1 MREPVEI
8 IEYQRPFT
16 LTLRDVAAVLFR
28 HQRLLLISFIA
39 ILVAVLLSGVLSPTY
54 KAEMKFLVR
63 RERVDPV
70 VTSQPNAPP
79 QIVQEEISES
89 ELNSEVELLNS
100 QDLLRKV
107 VLETG
112 LEKYSSS
119 WFRGR
124 ADSELAVA
132 RAVQRLAKKLKA
144 EPLRKTN
151 VISVS
156 YEASDPELSA
166 RVLKSV
172 ADLYMQKHLAVHRP
186 SGEFTFFDQ
195 ETAQLHRGL
204 ENAEARLADF
214 TRHQGVVSAQLE
226 RDLTLQK
233 ASDLA
238 ASLTQTQAAAAET
251 GRRISTLQQQ
261 VASIPPRMVTQQR
274 SADNPQLLQQMKSTL
289 LTLELKRTEL
299 LTKFDPNYRT
309 VQEVEKEIR
318 ETRSAIEGER
328 SAPLRDETTDLDPT
342 HEWARAELVKS
353 QAELSGLQARAAAEQ
368 TALTQYRRG
377 ARSLQEASIVQ
388 QDLVRAART
397 EEENYLLYLRKQE
410 EARIN
415 DALDRRGI
423 LNVAVAEAP
432 TVPAL
437 PARSGILYGLLSVLL
452 AGSASVGLVFTADFL
467 DPSFR
472 SPDEVTAFLDSPVL
486 ASFPKNGNTHVS

>member
-8 IEYQRPFT
+8 VEYQRPFT

-28 HQRLLLISFIA
+28 HQRLLLISFVA
-39 ILVAVLLSGVLSPTY
+39 ILLAVLLSGILSPTY

-79 QIVQEEISES
+79 QMVQEEISES

-100 QDLLRKV
+100 QDLLRRV

-112 LEKYSSS
+112 LARKPMASRLLGST
-119 WFRGR
+119 
-124 ADSELAVA
+124 DNKVAVA
-132 RAVQRLAKKLKA
+132 RAVRQLAKKLKA

-156 YEASDPELSA
+156 YESSDPELSA

-172 ADLYMQKHLAVHRP
+172 ADLYMQKHLEVHRP
-186 SGEFTFFDQ
+186 SGEFKFFDQ

-204 ENAEARLADF
+204 ENAETRLASF
-214 TRHQGVVSAQLE
+214 TRKQGVVSAQLE

-233 ASDLA
+233 ASDLE
-238 ASLTQTQAAAAET
+238 ASLTQTQSAIAET
-251 GRRISTLQQQ
+251 GRRISILQSQI
-261 VASIPPRMVTQQR
+261 ASIPPRMVTQR
-274 SADNPQLLQQMKSTL
+274 RTADNPQLLQQMKSTL

-299 LTKFDPNYRT
+299 LTKFDPSYRP
-309 VQEVEKEIR
+309 VQEVEKQIR
-318 ETRSAIEGER
+318 ETRAAIEGETT
-328 SAPLRDETTDLDPT
+328 APLRDETTDRDPT
-342 HEWARAELVKS
+342 HEWARSELVKA
-353 QAELSGLQARAAAEQ
+353 QAELSGLQARAAADQ
-368 TALTQYRRG
+368 AALARYRSG

-388 QDLVRAART
+388 QDLLRAAKT

-423 LNVAVAEAP
+423 LNVAMAEAP

-437 PARSGILYGLLSVLL
+437 PARSRWLYGLLSMLL
-452 AGSASVGLVFTADFL
+452 AGTASVGLVFTADFL
-467 DPSFR
+467 NPSFR
-472 SPDEVTAFLDSPVL
+472 TPDEVTAFLEAPVL
-486 ASFPKNGNTHVS
+486 ASLPKN